1 VTPSLQAA
9 TSTEPERHRGP
20 SDKELHRQLE
30 QLMWDFE
37 HRRHHQT
44 VEQLRRASRLLALGF
59 GRAQERRRAEDK
71 IRDEWHDAREVTIKA
86 GKKL

>member
-1 VTPSLQAA
+1 VTPSLQA
-9 TSTEPERHRGP
+9 STTREPERHDGL
-20 SDKELHRQLE
+20 SEIELHRQLE
-30 QLMWDFE
+30 QLVWNFE

-44 VEQLRRASRLLALGF
+44 VEHLRRASRLLTLGF

-71 IRDEWHDAREVTIKA
+71 IRDERHDARAVTIKG

>member
-1 VTPSLQAA
+1 
-9 TSTEPERHRGP
+9 
-20 SDKELHRQLE
+20 
-30 QLMWDFE
+30 MWVFE

-59 GRAQERRRAEDK
+59 GRAHERRRAEDK
-71 IRDEWHDAREVTIKA
+71 IRDERHDAHAVTIKA